1 MHVMTWYT
9 SINYIVDTLS
19 VFLVLKLY
27 CIVKRYKRTKN
38 IAVTFFIK
46 FESLTNSAIALIMLV
61 YILKKKHTL
70 LWNLKFCKVYVH
82 HINP

>member
-9 SINYIVDTLS
+9 SINYIVDMLS

-38 IAVTFFIK
+38 IAVTFFKK

-61 YILKKKHTL
+61 YILKKTYFIMEFEVL
-70 LWNLKFCKVYVH
+70 
-82 HINP
+82 